1 LQYYIGCS
9 GWSYSAWKGPFYPSN
24 MDNSSDWLSYYASVF
39 DYVEID
45 SSFYRMPNLF
55 TVKNW
60 LKKTPE
66 NFKFT
71 AKFPKV
77 ITHDKHLKDVS
88 RELEYFLQ
96 SMIPLR
102 DKILALLIQLPP
114 SLKITEGLD
123 NLRQVVS
130 ELDTK
135 FRYAVEVRDRSWFQD
150 LAYNFFAN
158 NNICMVW
165 SQLAELRTPPIV
177 TTDFLYIRLIGDR
190 SIDEKDF
197 GKIQKDRVIEMKKWS
212 SKIKRVIKQEE
223 GGGRKNI
230 NLAIVSANNHYAGF
244 GPGTANI
251 FRKMVD
257 LPEAT
262 WNKKQEEEQKSHLL
276 GDVDHSKQSTLSDF
290 IT

>member
-88 RELEYFLQ
+88 RELEYFHQ
-96 SMIPLR
+96 SMLPLR
-102 DKILALLIQLPP
+102 DKTLALLIQLPP

-177 TTDFLYIRLIGDR
+177 TTDFLYVRLIGDR
-190 SIDEKDF
+190 RIDEKDF

-212 SKIKRVIKQEE
+212 SKIKRVSKQEE

-262 WNKKQEEEQKSHLL
+262 WNKKQEEEQKSRLL

>member
-1 LQYYIGCS
+1 L
-9 GWSYSAWKGPFYPSN
+9 
-24 MDNSSDWLSYYASVF
+24 L
-39 DYVEID
+39 
-45 SSFYRMPNLF
+45 
-55 TVKNW
+55 
-60 LKKTPE
+60 
-66 NFKFT
+66 
-71 AKFPKV
+71 
-77 ITHDKHLKDVS
+77 
-88 RELEYFLQ
+88 
-96 SMIPLR
+96 PLR

-123 NLRQVVS
+123 TLRQVVS

-212 SKIKRVIKQEE
+212 SKIKRVIKQE

-262 WNKKQEEEQKSHLL
+262 WNKEQEEEQKSHLF

>member
-9 GWSYSAWKGPFYPSN
+9 GWSYSAWKGPFYTSN
-24 MDNSSDWLSYYASVF
+24 MDNSSDWLRYYASVF

-45 SSFYRMPNLF
+45 SSFYRTPNVF

-212 SKIKRVIKQEE
+212 SKVKRVIKQEE